1 LLANQFVYPLDDR
14 MQIRHDAA
22 NPILNV
28 GVAIRR
34 LGWLTG
40 CTWLACFR
48 HRCILRRR
56 TSSSAGAAGE
66 AVNCTKE
73 NTKPRSAAA
82 TGSAMAMQQTDLM
95 PMPRRSVLLGNLKGE
110 TSKGEPER
118 GHC

>member
-1 LLANQFVYPLDDR
+1 

-22 NPILNV
+22 NPIINV

-56 TSSSAGAAGE
+56 TTPLSSRGSV
-66 AVNCTKE
+66 VNCESQKAYLP
-73 NTKPRSAAA
+73 PRSAS
-82 TGSAMAMQQTDLM
+82 TGGSASLGASGVNAEEGHLAG
-95 PMPRRSVLLGNLKGE
+95 LLGPFGVR
-110 TSKGEPER
+110 TRQQPAVR
-118 GHC
+118 GPREADD